1 MAISERPMTAAGQ
14 KAWYDEHGYITFPEM
29 LSAAEVAVL
38 QDALTELLDEASRVP
53 DDVEM
58 TDKFSFTR
66 SDTGQRNVRRIF
78 NPIAHHQAF
87 NDLVFHEGIVDAV
100 ESLIGPNI
108 QLHHTKLNL
117 KPPASGHARF
127 EWHQDYPFFPHSNY
141 DLLAVAVHI
150 DEATTENGC
159 LRVIPGIHKG
169 GPREHAFSAD
179 GAFSS
184 QLKDQ
189 GYIPDE
195 SHWLNVT
202 SPAGGV
208 EMHHC
213 NMLHSSTANRGTK
226 PRSAVIIQY
235 RAADNVQLSPDWP
248 DRPGF
253 GMQIRGAN
261 PYQARLLDGTVVPL
275 PTPIKDPTQRDG

>member
-1 MAISERPMTAAGQ
+1 MTLSAQPMTAADQ
-14 KAWYDEHGYITFPEM
+14 KTYYDEHGYITFAEM
-29 LSAAEVAVL
+29 LDRSEVDVL
-38 QDALTELLDEASRVP
+38 QAALAELLDEAATVP
-53 DDVEM
+53 DDVEV

-66 SDTGQRNVRRIF
+66 SDTGERRVRRIF
-78 NPIAHHQAF
+78 NPMAHHQTF
-87 NDLVFHEGIVDAV
+87 YDLVFHPGIVDAV

-117 KPPASGHARF
+117 KPPASSQARF

-141 DLLAVAVHI
+141 DLVAVAVHI
-150 DEATTENGC
+150 DESTEENGC
-159 LRVIPGIHKG
+159 LRVIPGIHKL

-189 GYIPDE
+189 SFIPDE
-195 SHWLNVT
+195 STWLSVT

-253 GMQIRGAN
+253 GLLVRGVN
-261 PYQARLLDGTVVPL
+261 PYQARLLDGTIVPL